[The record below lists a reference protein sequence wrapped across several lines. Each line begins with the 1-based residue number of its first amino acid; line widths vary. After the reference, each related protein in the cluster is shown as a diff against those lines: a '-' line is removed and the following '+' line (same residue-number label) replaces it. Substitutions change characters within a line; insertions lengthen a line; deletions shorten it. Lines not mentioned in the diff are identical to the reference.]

1 MPFWQFYQKSANWL
15 DWPALLVQPSISA
28 HRKWQKMVVSAS
40 TNQVWTKI
48 TIRTYARSFAFQIQ
62 IQAVCHW
69 LCDFIKKYPKH
80 LIIKIFVL
88 LKIRD
93 ECLKYLIRKNISNVT
108 KFRISEYYEIFVHFQ
123 EAVSEL
129 LAVSVLYIEKN
140 QNKYYILIWKFEI
153 SSHIK

>member
-1 MPFWQFYQKSANWL
+1 MTL
-15 DWPALLVQPSISA
+15 IE
-28 HRKWQKMVVSAS
+28 
-40 TNQVWTKI
+40 I
-48 TIRTYARSFAFQIQ
+48 
-62 IQAVCHW
+62 HW